1 VVRTPTC
8 PRCGAPRDEDEPQ
21 ALARCA
27 YCGALLGAPA
37 ASSRPLQARPRLD
50 GVAARQSASRSLT
63 TRNASAE
70 IGEPRLIFYPFAL
83 ERSTR
88 RPLRALAPLPPALE
102 SGWRASGAD
111 LVYDDP
117 GEADDALCLGASRVP
132 VAEDPAPGT
141 EIVFYPIF
149 RVPVEVDG
157 AADAVWVD
165 AVDGQATAPWR
176 SGSDE
181 PADRSA
187 LTRWIAPA
195 LAVGV
200 ASGLL
205 LPFPVSLVP
214 IGGAAAWAWQRAGRP

>member
-1 VVRTPTC
+1 MRTPTC
-8 PRCGAPRDEDEPQ
+8 PRCGAPRDQDEPQ
-21 ALARCA
+21 AFARCG
-27 YCGALLGAPA
+27 YCGALLDAPA
-37 ASSRPLQARPRLD
+37 ASDRPLQARPRLD
-50 GVAARQSASRSLT
+50 AVAARQRASRSLG
-63 TRNASAE
+63 TRSGSAQ

-83 ERSTR
+83 ESSTR

-111 LVYDDP
+111 LVYDDA
-117 GEADDALCLGASRVP
+117 GEADDALCRSASRVP
-132 VAEDPAPGT
+132 VSEDPPQGT
-141 EIVFYPIF
+141 EVVFYPLF

-157 AADAVWVD
+157 ETDAVWVD
-165 AVDGQATAPWR
+165 AVDGQLTALRQQGP
-176 SGSDE
+176 E
-181 PADRSA
+181 KLADPSA

-214 IGGAAAWAWQRAGRP
+214 VGGAAAWAWHRAGRP

>member
-8 PRCGAPRDEDEPQ
+8 PRCGAPRNEDEPH
-21 ALARCA
+21 ALARCG

-37 ASSRPLQARPRLD
+37 ASDRPLQARPRLD
-50 GVAARQSASRSLT
+50 AGSARQRASRSLA
-63 TRNASAE
+63 TRSASAE

-117 GEADDALCLGASRVP
+117 SEADDPLCLSASRVP
-132 VAEDPAPGT
+132 VADDPAPGT

-149 RVPVEVDG
+149 RVPLEVDG

-165 AVDGQATAPWR
+165 AVDGQVTAPR
-176 SGSDE
+176 QHGPE
-181 PADRSA
+181 TPADPGA
-187 LTRWIAPA
+187 LTRWLAPA
-195 LAVGV
+195 LAIGV

-205 LPFPVSLVP
+205 LPFPVSLLP